1 MQAKCGAESV
11 NLTGGG
17 DMARKFYREVMAAVL
32 LLMVSLA
39 TAPVVQAQ
47 TQAQEAGRRINQLA
61 PDEHQAIMELMT
73 NLMPR
78 DSFEKRMEQ
87 VREQMFA
94 QVSEVAAQQRR
105 PLPYDASERM
115 QRAMKNAI
123 SYEDVLY
130 LTAEAYVKHF
140 TAAEIREIAD
150 FYNMPVGRKLARLQP
165 EIMADIMPKISDTIN
180 DRVLKAM
187 QREGLTIRS
196 VSSNQ

>member
-1 MQAKCGAESV
+1 
-11 NLTGGG
+11 
-17 DMARKFYREVMAAVL
+17 MARKFYREVMTAAVL
-32 LLMVSLA
+32 LTILSA
-39 TAPVVQAQ
+39 TTPVVQAQ
-47 TQAQEAGRRINQLA
+47 MQAQEAGQRINQLA
-61 PDEHQAIMELMT
+61 SDEHQAVMELMT

-94 QVSEVAAQQRR
+94 QVIEVAAQQKR
-105 PLPYDASERM
+105 PLPYDASARM

-123 SYEDVLY
+123 SYDDILY
-130 LTAEAYVKHF
+130 LTADAYVKHF
-140 TAAEIREIAD
+140 TAAEIREIAG
-150 FYNMPVGRKLARLQP
+150 FYSTPVGRKLARLQP

>member
-1 MQAKCGAESV
+1 
-11 NLTGGG
+11 
-17 DMARKFYREVMAAVL
+17 MARNWFLQEIITAVL

-39 TAPVVQAQ
+39 TTPVVQAQ
-47 TQAQEAGRRINQLA
+47 TQAQEAGRRISQLSS
-61 PDEHQAIMELMT
+61 DERQAVMELMM
-73 NLMPR
+73 NLMSR

-87 VREQMFA
+87 VREQMLA
-94 QVSEVAAQQRR
+94 QVSEVAAQQKRS
-105 PLPYDASERM
+105 LPYDASERM

-123 SYEDVLY
+123 SYEDILY
-130 LTAEAYVKHF
+130 LTADAYVKHF
-140 TAAEIREIAD
+140 TAAEIREIAG
-150 FYNMPVGRKLARLQP
+150 FYTTPVGRKLARLQP